1 MISRT
6 SYASTGASYQPLTSH
21 RYARIATASRRFRQ
35 CAWRD
40 DRPVV
45 AGVVDGS
52 RGSRSRDRL
61 SCWCWSVGC
70 GRSRRVRRQ
79 PEPDLFV
86 DVGQLDAAG
95 PPPQGPRL
103 EFYGTPVR
111 LAVVVVAPAGRH
123 GELPPAGVLP
133 SLMDRLVPGLPNVV
147 AVHRPM
153 ICRWPAQLST
163 QGFAQSFFNQVALPG
178 DRGKGTPWCSIAG
191 KLQVGDR
198 LFLVG
203 LVCCANQS
211 NGLSQVVV
219 QHEGQWLDILRI
231 RDE

>member
-1 MISRT
+1 MR
-6 SYASTGASYQPLTSH
+6 ALPLPAFGATNVCGQVFPTP
-21 RYARIATASRRFRQ
+21 
-35 CAWRD
+35 AWWGGI
-40 DRPVV
+40 V
-45 AGVVDGS
+45 AGIVVIVVVLAVV
-52 RGSRSRDRL
+52 RWMRT
-61 SCWCWSVGC
+61 
-70 GRSRRVRRQ
+70 GRKVRRQ

-95 PPPQGPRL
+95 PSLQGPRI

-111 LAVVVVAPAGRH
+111 LAVLVVAPAGRH

-147 AVHRPM
+147 ADHQPL

-198 LFLVG
+198 LFVVG
-203 LVCCANQS
+203 LVCCASQS

-231 RDE
+231 RDK

>member
-1 MISRT
+1 MHALPLPAAGFANVLGEMIVLSLPAWWMGVAAAAVVIVVALLLVRWLRT
-6 SYASTGASYQPLTSH
+6 S
-21 RYARIATASRRFRQ
+21 RK
-35 CAWRD
+35 
-40 DRPVV
+40 
-45 AGVVDGS
+45 
-52 RGSRSRDRL
+52 
-61 SCWCWSVGC
+61 
-70 GRSRRVRRQ
+70 VRRQ
-79 PEPDLFV
+79 PESDLFV

-95 PPPQGPRL
+95 PPQQGPRL

-219 QHEGQWLDILRI
+219 QYEGQWLDILRI